1 MSGVNKVILVG
12 HVGKD
17 PEVRYL
23 EGGIAVARFPLAT
36 SESYKNKNGEKV
48 EQTEW
53 HNVTVWRQLAEIVDK
68 YVKKGQLL
76 YIEGKIRTRTVGEEG
91 NKKYFT
97 DIIADQMTMLG
108 GKREGPGGN
117 QPTQYQAA
125 ENPPATGSVS
135 EPKDDLPF

>member
-23 EGGIAVARFPLAT
+23 EGGVAVARFPLAT
-36 SESYKNKNGEKV
+36 SESYKNKNGERV

-53 HNVTVWRQLAEIVDK
+53 HNVTVWRQLAEVVEK
-68 YVKKGQLL
+68 YVRKGQLL
-76 YIEGKIRTRTVGEEG
+76 FLEGKIRTRTVGEGEHR
-91 NKKYFT
+91 KYYT

-108 GKREGPGGN
+108 GRKDTTG
-117 QPTQYQAA
+117 QSSQAA
-125 ENPPATGSVS
+125 AEPQPASGETGGA
-135 EPKDDLPF
+135 DDLPF

>member
-23 EGGIAVARFPLAT
+23 EGGVAVARFPLAT

-108 GKREGPGGN
+108 GKREGQGGN
-117 QPTQYQAA
+117 PGSQFQPA
-125 ENPPATGSVS
+125 ETPPSQ
-135 EPKDDLPF
+135 

>member
-53 HNVTVWRQLAEIVDK
+53 HNVTVWRQLAEIVEK

-117 QPTQYQAA
+117 QPTPYQAA
-125 ENPPATGSVS
+125 ETPPATGSVS
-135 EPKDDLPF
+135 EPTDDLPF